1 MSTTC
6 PRAIEGALPGLILS
20 VWNVETPS
28 GSSLRAGRPTVRDA
42 QFLGGHRMTK
52 KRMPA
57 AETQR
62 ETSVVLISALLL
74 MIADQPA
81 GYRLD
86 GLARKGAEV
95 VR

>member
-1 MSTTC
+1 
-6 PRAIEGALPGLILS
+6 
-20 VWNVETPS
+20 
-28 GSSLRAGRPTVRDA
+28 
-42 QFLGGHRMTK
+42 MTK